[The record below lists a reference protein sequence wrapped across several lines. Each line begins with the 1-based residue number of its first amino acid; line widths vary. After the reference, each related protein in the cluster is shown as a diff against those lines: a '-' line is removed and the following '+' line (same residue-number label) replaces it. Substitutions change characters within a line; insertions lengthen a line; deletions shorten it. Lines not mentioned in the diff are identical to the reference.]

1 MAILGIGWFGV
12 QFFWGLHTG
21 SIPLFLKNFTD
32 SKFEISLVLSLAGV
46 AGCIVPPIVGYFSDR
61 TFSRFGRRRPY
72 IFFGILGMT
81 LCLIGMPHTAS
92 FGMVALIAGVMYFLL
107 RIAETPYLSLLPDIT
122 PPEQRSTASGVMNL
136 FGSLGLIV
144 CFIIC
149 SAIWEKHPTEVFY
162 LVGAV
167 CFGTVLITIALISEP
182 DALPEAAPETASP
195 LAYLRGVVEETNV
208 MKFFVAQFFWWL
220 GFWMVSSFVVLF
232 LVEELGVPE
241 SDSFKVLMLFSLVA
255 TIFMVPLGMLG
266 DRLGRKGILSVMLVL
281 WALSEILVGFS
292 QNLMQALILVPLT
305 AIPFAAV
312 MGVGLA
318 YMLDLIPQERTAEFV
333 GFSVISVAAA
343 QIIGPLIGGKLIDT
357 LGYRSIF
364 PATAAFMFVGFVLL
378 QFVGHRHVTEISS
391 ET

>member
-1 MAILGIGWFGV
+1 MAILGIGWFGF

-21 SIPLFLKNFTD
+21 AIPLFLKNFTD

-61 TFSRFGRRRPY
+61 SFGRFGRRRPY
-72 IFFGILGMT
+72 IFFGILGVS
-81 LCLIGMPHTAS
+81 LCLAIMPHMTM

-107 RIAETPYLSLLPDIT
+107 RIAETPYLSLLPDVT

-136 FGSLGLIV
+136 LGTLGLIT
-144 CFIIC
+144 CFGIC
-149 SAIWEKHPTEVFY
+149 LTIWEKHPTEAFY
-162 LVGAV
+162 LVSAV
-167 CFGTVLITIALISEP
+167 CFGMVLVTVALISEP
-182 DALPEAAPETASP
+182 DAPPDTTPETASP

-220 GFWMVSSFVVLF
+220 GFWMVTAFVVLF
-232 LVEELGVPE
+232 LVEELGVSE
-241 SDSFKVLMLFSLVA
+241 GDSFKALILFSLVA
-255 TIFMVPLGMLG
+255 TIFMVPLGILG

-281 WALSEILVGFS
+281 WALSEVLVGFS
-292 QNLMQALILVPLT
+292 QNLTQALILIPLT
-305 AIPFAAV
+305 AIPYAAV
-312 MGVGLA
+312 MGIGLA
-318 YMLDLIPQERTAEFV
+318 YMLDLIPQARTAEFV
-333 GFSVISVAAA
+333 GFSIISVAAA

-364 PATAAFMFVGFVLL
+364 PATAAFMFVGFILL
-378 QFVGHRHVTEISS
+378 QLVGPRQGTGTSS